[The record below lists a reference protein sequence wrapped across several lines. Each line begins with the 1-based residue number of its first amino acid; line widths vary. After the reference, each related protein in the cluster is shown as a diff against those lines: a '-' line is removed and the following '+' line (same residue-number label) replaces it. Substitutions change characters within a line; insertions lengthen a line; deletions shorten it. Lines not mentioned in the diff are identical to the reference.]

1 MHSCFEI
8 KWLSFVRGLDKMG
21 STASAW
27 SRSRL
32 KHWPAPQPYPKSFPA
47 SIMDMDSSVEPS
59 HVDLVENS
67 FCSRMVGE
75 VSRNDE
81 QNQKRGG
88 DTARAQ
94 DGIRSER
101 EGKRGVRRG
110 HDGVRRAVRGEYA
123 GVQSIYLAD
132 GEQKWVNFYPRPPPP
147 HLCKEYSWHAGNFDA
162 TQDTDLFYR
171 HKIFNPYF
179 LWFEPIQTPESGLI
193 QLSKSIFSTL
203 ERCKIQSD

>member
-1 MHSCFEI
+1 
-8 KWLSFVRGLDKMG
+8 
-21 STASAW
+21 
-27 SRSRL
+27 
-32 KHWPAPQPYPKSFPA
+32 
-47 SIMDMDSSVEPS
+47 MDMDSSVEPS

-110 HDGVRRAVRGEYA
+110 HDGVRRAVRGEYE

-132 GEQKWVNFYPRPPPP
+132 GEEKWVNFYPRPPPP
-147 HLCKEYSWHAGNFDA
+147 PFM
-162 TQDTDLFYR
+162 
-171 HKIFNPYF
+171 
-179 LWFEPIQTPESGLI
+179 
-193 QLSKSIFSTL
+193 
-203 ERCKIQSD
+203 